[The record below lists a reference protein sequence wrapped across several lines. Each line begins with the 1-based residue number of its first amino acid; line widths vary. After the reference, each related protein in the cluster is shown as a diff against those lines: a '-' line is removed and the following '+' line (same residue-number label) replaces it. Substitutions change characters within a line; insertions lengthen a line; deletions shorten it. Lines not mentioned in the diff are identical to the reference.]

1 MTIFNKSKNMITCKS
16 EQIQYQT
23 TFSNGHLTSYAD
35 ATEDKGGKGA
45 GFRPHE
51 LLEAAFASCLN
62 MHLRMYAD
70 HHNISLD
77 GVSTTVT
84 LDRNLPNDAIFK
96 YSIDLKGSLSE
107 EQRSVLL
114 RIVKT
119 CPVRKTL
126 SKVISFKEI
135 SSA

>member
-1 MTIFNKSKNMITCKS
+1 MITCKS

-23 TFSNGHLTSYAD
+23 TFSNGHHTFYAD
-35 ATEDKGGKGA
+35 ATENKGGKGA

-62 MHLRMYAD
+62 MHVRMYAD

-77 GVSTTVT
+77 EVLTTVT
-84 LDRNLPNDAIFK
+84 LDRNVPNDAIFK
-96 YSIDLKGSLSE
+96 YSIDVKGSLSE
-107 EQRSVLL
+107 EQRRMLL
-114 RIVKT
+114 RIANT

-126 SKVISFKEI
+126 SKGISFQEI
-135 SSA
+135 RSA